1 MSAKFLH
8 EVTVFCL
15 NSFFIVVEKEN
26 LDGSI
31 RESAYQSLTFN
42 LNIKADVVFFK
53 KKFEFG
59 PSQQCYPYPLNMIDR
74 RGLNTTFSLV
84 SFLFSRLSYT
94 PKPSFQLLLQDVLLQ
109 FLSTNY

>member
-15 NSFFIVVEKEN
+15 NSFFIVVEKN

-42 LNIKADVVFFK
+42 LNIKADVVSLK
-53 KKFEFG
+53 KK
-59 PSQQCYPYPLNMIDR
+59 SSNLVHLMVLPYPLNMIDK

-84 SFLFSRLSYT
+84 SFLFSVYLT
-94 PKPSFQLLLQDVLLQ
+94 PQSQVFSCCFKMF
-109 FLSTNY
+109 